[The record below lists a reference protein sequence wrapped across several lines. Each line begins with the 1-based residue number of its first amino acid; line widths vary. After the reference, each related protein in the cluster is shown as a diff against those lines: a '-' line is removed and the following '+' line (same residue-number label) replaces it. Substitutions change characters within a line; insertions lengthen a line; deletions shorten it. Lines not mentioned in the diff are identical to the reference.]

1 MNSCIQIR
9 YMKSDLLKQK
19 ISSKENGP
27 NICHSDMYCST
38 CTMSITSIHSF
49 AVVHSVTMMDSQS
62 DISDSDGFAPSQ
74 NCGDTNENS

>member
-1 MNSCIQIR
+1 
-9 YMKSDLLKQK
+9 
-19 ISSKENGP
+19 
-27 NICHSDMYCST
+27 
-38 CTMSITSIHSF
+38 MSITSIHSF